1 MGKAAAARK
10 LASAAAFGGGGLS
23 VLGAGLYGVL
33 RGEAVL
39 ARRMIG
45 NAGDEP
51 PPDSTGWYGRGRP
64 GPAIKVA
71 LLGDSSAAGYGVER
85 IVETPGAYL
94 ASGLAKQADRRVH
107 LRTYAK
113 VGAQSS
119 DLTDQIDRA
128 LPNRPHLAVILIGA
142 NDVTHRIR
150 PSQSL
155 RYLAEAVRRLVAA
168 DTKVLV
174 GTCPDL
180 GSVKPIPPPLKQV
193 ARSMSRRLA
202 AAQAIVVV
210 QEGGIAVSLG
220 SILGPEFA
228 AAPAVLFGPDQFH
241 PSAEGYRAVAEVL
254 VPSAL
259 NLLGFGIEEPQ
270 RRTRG
275 EGTMP
280 VATAA
285 VRAARTPGTELGDK
299 KGLWVELRRRARLRS
314 DPEAPAEIDADT
326 DRDPE
331 EKVDEEVAEDSEGTV
346 GARDEEAVS
355 DA

>member
-33 RGEAVL
+33 RAEASL
-39 ARRMIG
+39 ARRTIG

-64 GPAIKVA
+64 GPAIKIA
-71 LLGDSSAAGYGVER
+71 LLGDSSAAGYGVDR
-85 IVETPGAYL
+85 AVETPGAHL
-94 ASGLAKQADRRVH
+94 ASGLAAGADRRVH
-107 LRTYAK
+107 LRAFAK

-119 DLTDQIDRA
+119 DLDGQIDRA
-128 LPNRPHLAVILIGA
+128 LTTDPDLAVILVGV
-142 NDVTHRIR
+142 NDVTHQVR
-150 PSQSL
+150 PSQSV
-155 RYLAEAVRRLVAA
+155 RELAAGVRRLREAGA
-168 DTKVLV
+168 KVLV

-180 GSVKPIPPPLKQV
+180 GTVKPIPPPLKQI
-193 ARSMSRRLA
+193 ARSWSRRLA
-202 AAQAIVVV
+202 AAQAIATVEADGV
-210 QEGGIAVSLG
+210 AVSLG
-220 SILGPEFA
+220 SILGPDFE
-228 AAPAVLFGPDQFH
+228 AAPAVLFGPDRFH
-241 PSAEGYRAVAEVL
+241 PSAEGYRALAEVL

-259 NLLGFGIEEPQ
+259 SALGLGDEEPH

-280 VATAA
+280 VAAAA
-285 VRAARTPGTELGDK
+285 VRAAKTPGTELGDK

-314 DPEAPAEIDADT
+314 VAEAPS
-326 DRDPE
+326 
-331 EKVDEEVAEDSEGTV
+331 AEDV
-346 GARDEEAVS
+346 VS

>member
-1 MGKAAAARK
+1 MGKTAAARK

-23 VLGAGLYGVL
+23 LVGMGLYGVL
-33 RGEAVL
+33 RGEAAL

-85 IVETPGAYL
+85 IVETPGAFL

-119 DLTDQIDRA
+119 DLAGQLDHA
-128 LPNRPHLAVILIGA
+128 LPNDPDLAVILIGA
-142 NDVTHRIR
+142 NDVTHRVR
-150 PSQSL
+150 PSQSV
-155 RYLAEAVRRLVAA
+155 RYLSEAVRRLVDSGA
-168 DTKVLV
+168 KVLV

-210 QEGGIAVSLG
+210 EEGGIAVSLG
-220 SILGPEFA
+220 SILGPDFA

-259 NLLGFGIEEPQ
+259 NVLGFGIDEP
-270 RRTRG
+270 RRPTRG

-314 DPEAPAEIDADT
+314 DAEAPIDVEDAEPDDQ
-326 DRDPE
+326 
-331 EKVDEEVAEDSEGTV
+331 
-346 GARDEEAVS
+346 EAVS

>member
-1 MGKAAAARK
+1 MGKATAARR

-33 RGEAVL
+33 RGEAAL

-45 NAGDEP
+45 NADDP
-51 PPDSTGWYGRGRP
+51 TFPDSTGWYGRGRP

-85 IVETPGAYL
+85 IVETPGAFL
-94 ASGLAKQADRRVH
+94 ASSLAAQADRRVH

-119 DLTDQIDRA
+119 DLAGQIERA
-128 LPNRPHLAVILIGA
+128 LPGDPDLAVILVGA
-142 NDVTHRIR
+142 NDVTHQVR
-150 PSQSL
+150 PSQSV
-155 RYLAEAVRRLVAA
+155 RYLSEAVRQLTEAGV
-168 DTKVLV
+168 KVLV

-210 QEGGIAVSLG
+210 EAGGVAVSLG
-220 SILGPEFA
+220 SILGPDFA
-228 AAPAVLFGPDQFH
+228 AAPALLFGPDQFH
-241 PSAEGYRAVAEVL
+241 PSAEGFRAVAEVL

-259 NLLGFGIEEPQ
+259 NALGLVADEPGGPA
-270 RRTRG
+270 RG

-280 VATAA
+280 VAAAA

-314 DPEAPAEIDADT
+314 DPEAPQ
-326 DRDPE
+326 E
-331 EKVDEEVAEDSEGTV
+331 EEEEV
-346 GARDEEAVS
+346 VS

>member
-1 MGKAAAARK
+1 MGKAAAARR

-23 VLGAGLYGVL
+23 VVGMGLYGVL
-33 RGEAVL
+33 RGEAAL

-85 IVETPGAYL
+85 LVETPGAFF
-94 ASGLAKQADRRVH
+94 ASGLAKGADRRVH

-119 DLTDQIDRA
+119 DLAGQIDRA
-128 LPNRPHLAVILIGA
+128 LPGEPDLAVILIGA
-142 NDVTHRIR
+142 NDVTHRVK
-150 PSQSL
+150 PSQSV
-155 RYLAEAVRRLVAA
+155 RYLAEAVRRLVGTGA
-168 DTKVLV
+168 KVLV

-180 GSVKPIPPPLKQV
+180 GTVKPIPPPLKQV

-202 AAQAIVVV
+202 AAQAIVAVE
-210 QEGGIAVSLG
+210 EGGVAVSVG
-220 SILGPEFA
+220 SILGPDFA

-241 PSAEGYRAVAEVL
+241 PSAEGYRAVSEVL

-259 NLLGFGIEEPQ
+259 SVLGFGAEEPH
-270 RRTRG
+270 RSPG
-275 EGTMP
+275 EGTLP

-285 VRAARTPGTELGDK
+285 VRAARMPGTELGDK
-299 KGLWVELRRRARLRS
+299 KGLWVELRRRTRLSS
-314 DPEAPAEIDADT
+314 DPEAPAD
-326 DRDPE
+326 
-331 EKVDEEVAEDSEGTV
+331 VDEDAV
-346 GARDEEAVS
+346 DEADREAVS